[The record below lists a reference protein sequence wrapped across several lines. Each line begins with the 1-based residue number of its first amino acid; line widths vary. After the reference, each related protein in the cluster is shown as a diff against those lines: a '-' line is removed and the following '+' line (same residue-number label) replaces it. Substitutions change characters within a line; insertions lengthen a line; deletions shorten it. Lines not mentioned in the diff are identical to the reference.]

1 MRQKNTF
8 ILATLIALCAVGL
21 LSSFLFN
28 WPVSTESASGNIG
41 KASRFSRKIVT
52 EPIDNMEELLR
63 TDEDYKSSIV
73 LAYSVM
79 YTRAVQFGTLVDMS
93 NQAAGGIPE
102 FEGILQEMNDN
113 VPVFTNVA
121 NALMEAGEDLNAVLS
136 DVPCPEVA
144 QSTMNAALS
153 YTTLQKQNGLA
164 DRFIDTTDE
173 YVRKTEA
180 PEDLMLVRDLW
191 VDYQQM
197 TAALEGDKKAARA
210 LDKKGT
216 LLTAEQAL
224 KASEFFRDA
233 EVLNAENNGTSVYK
247 DILNRLVVDN
257 VNLSEIISRGPKL
270 DPFRPR
276 INPYGPRIE
285 SYGPR
290 INPYGPRINPYG
302 SKIMEM
308 TPVQAS
314 QYLNIVIRQT
324 AEGNVVRP

>member
-1 MRQKNTF
+1 MKKKNTI
-8 ILATLIALCAVGL
+8 ILASLIALCAVGL

-28 WPVSTESASGNIG
+28 WPVSAESASGNIG
-41 KASRFSRKIVT
+41 KVSRFSRKVVT

-113 VPVFTNVA
+113 VPVFANVA
-121 NALMEAGEDLNAVLS
+121 NALVEAGDDLNAVLS
-136 DVPCPEVA
+136 DVLPCPEVA

-164 DRFIDTTDE
+164 DRFIDTADE

-210 LDKKGT
+210 LDKKGA
-216 LLTAEQAL
+216 LLTTEQAL
-224 KASEFFRDA
+224 KASEIFRDA

-247 DILNRLVVDN
+247 DILNQLVVGN
-257 VNLSEIISRGPKL
+257 VNLSEIISRGPKIN
-270 DPFRPR
+270 PFRP
-276 INPYGPRIE
+276 IVNPYGPRID
-285 SYGPR
+285 SYGP
-290 INPYGPRINPYG
+290 
-302 SKIMEM
+302 KIMEM
-308 TPVQAS
+308 TLVQAS
-314 QYLNIVIRQT
+314 QYLNIVICQT
-324 AEGNVVRP
+324 AEGNIVRP

>member
-1 MRQKNTF
+1 MKKKNTI
-8 ILATLIALCAVGL
+8 ILASLIALCAIGL
-21 LSSFLFN
+21 LSSFLFS
-28 WPVSTESASGNIG
+28 WPVSTESAHGNVG
-41 KASRFSRKIVT
+41 KVSRFSRKVVT

-102 FEGILQEMNDN
+102 FEGILQEMNDMA
-113 VPVFTNVA
+113 PVFTNVA
-121 NALMEAGEDLNAVLS
+121 NALVDAGKDLNTVLS
-136 DVPCPEVA
+136 DMPCPEVS

-164 DRFIDTTDE
+164 DRFIEITDK
-173 YVRKTEA
+173 YVKLTEA
-180 PEDLMLVRDLW
+180 PEELMLVRDLW

-216 LLTAEQAL
+216 LLTTEQAL
-224 KASEFFRDA
+224 KASEIFRDA

-247 DILNRLVVDN
+247 DILNQLVVSEVN
-257 VNLSEIISRGPKL
+257 VQEIINGRK
-270 DPFRPR
+270 
-276 INPYGPRIE
+276 
-285 SYGPR
+285 

-302 SKIMEM
+302 ARLDLYGAKIMEM
-308 TPVQAS
+308 SPAQVYP
-314 QYLNIVIRQT
+314 YLNIIIRQ
-324 AEGNVVRP
+324 AADGNAVLP

>member
-1 MRQKNTF
+1 MKKKNTI
-8 ILATLIALCAVGL
+8 ILASLIALCAIGL
-21 LSSFLFN
+21 LSSFLFS
-28 WPVSTESASGNIG
+28 WPVSTESAHGNVG
-41 KASRFSRKIVT
+41 KVSRFSRKVVT

-79 YTRAVQFGTLVDMS
+79 YSRAVQFGTLVDMS

-121 NALMEAGEDLNAVLS
+121 NALVDAGKDLNTVLS
-136 DVPCPEVA
+136 DMPCPEVS

-164 DRFIDTTDE
+164 DRFIETTDK
-173 YVRKTEA
+173 YVKLTEA
-180 PEDLMLVRDLW
+180 PEELMLVRDLW

-216 LLTAEQAL
+216 LLTTEQAL
-224 KASEFFRDA
+224 KASEIFRDA

-247 DILNRLVVDN
+247 DILNQLVVSEVN
-257 VNLSEIISRGPKL
+257 VQEIINGRK
-270 DPFRPR
+270 
-276 INPYGPRIE
+276 
-285 SYGPR
+285 

-302 SKIMEM
+302 ARLDLYGAKIMEM
-308 TPVQAS
+308 SPAQVYP
-314 QYLNIVIRQT
+314 YLNIVIRQT

>member
-1 MRQKNTF
+1 MKKKNTI
-8 ILATLIALCAVGL
+8 ILASLVALCAIGL
-21 LSSFLFN
+21 LSSFLFS
-28 WPVSTESASGNIG
+28 WPVSTESAHGNVG
-41 KASRFSRKIVT
+41 KVSRFSRKVVT

-93 NQAAGGIPE
+93 NQAAEGIPE
-102 FEGILQEMNDN
+102 FEGILQEMNDMA
-113 VPVFTNVA
+113 PVFTNVA
-121 NALMEAGEDLNAVLS
+121 NALVDAGKDLNTVLS
-136 DVPCPEVA
+136 DMPCPEVS

-164 DRFIDTTDE
+164 DRFIEITDK
-173 YVRKTEA
+173 YVKLTEA
-180 PEDLMLVRDLW
+180 PEELMLVRDLW

-216 LLTAEQAL
+216 LFTTEQAL
-224 KASEFFRDA
+224 KASEIFRDA

-247 DILNRLVVDN
+247 DILNQLVVSEVN
-257 VNLSEIISRGPKL
+257 VQEIINGRK
-270 DPFRPR
+270 
-276 INPYGPRIE
+276 
-285 SYGPR
+285 

-302 SKIMEM
+302 ARLDLYGAKIMEM
-308 TPVQAS
+308 SPAQVYP
-314 QYLNIVIRQT
+314 YLNIIIRQ
-324 AEGNVVRP
+324 AADGNAVLP

>member
-1 MRQKNTF
+1 MKKKNTI
-8 ILATLIALCAVGL
+8 ILASLIALCAIGL
-21 LSSFLFN
+21 LSSFLFS
-28 WPVSTESASGNIG
+28 WPVSTESAHGNVG
-41 KASRFSRKIVT
+41 KVSRFSRKVVT

-79 YTRAVQFGTLVDMS
+79 YSRAVQFGTLVDMS

-113 VPVFTNVA
+113 VPVFANVA
-121 NALMEAGEDLNAVLS
+121 NALVDAGKDLNTVLS
-136 DVPCPEVA
+136 DMPCPEVS

-164 DRFIDTTDE
+164 DRFIETTDK
-173 YVRKTEA
+173 YVKLTEA
-180 PEDLMLVRDLW
+180 PEELMLVRDLW

-197 TAALEGDKKAARA
+197 TAALEGDKKAVRA

-216 LLTAEQAL
+216 LLTTEQAL
-224 KASEFFRDA
+224 KASEVFRDA

-247 DILNRLVVDN
+247 DILNQLVVSEVN
-257 VNLSEIISRGPKL
+257 VQEIINGRK
-270 DPFRPR
+270 
-276 INPYGPRIE
+276 
-285 SYGPR
+285 

-302 SKIMEM
+302 ARLDLYGAKIMEM
-308 TPVQAS
+308 SPAQVYP
-314 QYLNIVIRQT
+314 YLNIIIRQ
-324 AEGNVVRP
+324 AADGNAVLP

>member
-1 MRQKNTF
+1 MKKKNTI
-8 ILATLIALCAVGL
+8 ILASLIALCAIGL
-21 LSSFLFN
+21 LSSFLFS
-28 WPVSTESASGNIG
+28 WPVSTESAHGNVG
-41 KASRFSRKIVT
+41 KVSRFSRKVVT

-79 YTRAVQFGTLVDMS
+79 YSRAVQFGTLVDMS

-113 VPVFTNVA
+113 VPVFANVA
-121 NALMEAGEDLNAVLS
+121 NALVDAGKDLNTVLS
-136 DVPCPEVA
+136 DMPCPEVS

-164 DRFIDTTDE
+164 DRFIETTDK
-173 YVRKTEA
+173 YVKLTEA
-180 PEDLMLVRDLW
+180 PEELMLVRDLW

-216 LLTAEQAL
+216 LLTTEQAL
-224 KASEFFRDA
+224 KASEIFRDA
-233 EVLNAENNGTSVYK
+233 GVLNAENNGTSVYK
-247 DILNRLVVDN
+247 DILNQLVVSEVN
-257 VNLSEIISRGPKL
+257 VQEIINGRKIN
-270 DPFRPR
+270 PFRPK
-276 INPYGPRIE
+276 IDSYGPRIE

-290 INPYGPRINPYG
+290 INPYGAR
-302 SKIMEM
+302 IMEM
-308 TPVQAS
+308 SPAQVYP
-314 QYLNIVIRQT
+314 YLNIIIRQ
-324 AEGNVVRP
+324 AADGNAVLP

>member
-257 VNLSEIISRGPKL
+257 VNLSEIISRGPKF
-270 DPFRPR
+270 DPLRPIINPYGPR

-290 INPYGPRINPYG
+290 IESYGP
-302 SKIMEM
+302 SIMEM
-308 TPVQAS
+308 TPVQAC

>member
-1 MRQKNTF
+1 MKKKNTI
-8 ILATLIALCAVGL
+8 ILASLIALCAVGL

-28 WPVSTESASGNIG
+28 WPVSAESASGNIG
-41 KASRFSRKIVT
+41 KVSRFSRKVVT

-79 YTRAVQFGTLVDMS
+79 FSRAVQFGTLVDMS

-102 FEGILQEMNDN
+102 FEGILQEMNDMA
-113 VPVFTNVA
+113 PVFTNVA
-121 NALMEAGEDLNAVLS
+121 NALVDAGKDLNTVLS
-136 DVPCPEVA
+136 DMPCPEVS

-164 DRFIDTTDE
+164 DRFIEITDK
-173 YVRKTEA
+173 YVKLTEA
-180 PEDLMLVRDLW
+180 PEELMLVRDLW

-210 LDKKGT
+210 LDKKGA
-216 LLTAEQAL
+216 LLTTEQAL
-224 KASEFFRDA
+224 KASEIFRDA

-247 DILNRLVVDN
+247 DILNQLVVSEVN
-257 VNLSEIISRGPKL
+257 VQEIINGRK
-270 DPFRPR
+270 
-276 INPYGPRIE
+276 
-285 SYGPR
+285 

-302 SKIMEM
+302 ARLDLYGAKIMEM
-308 TPVQAS
+308 SPAQVYP
-314 QYLNIVIRQT
+314 YLNIIIRQ
-324 AEGNVVRP
+324 AADGNAVLP

>member
-1 MRQKNTF
+1 MKKKKTI
-8 ILATLIALCAVGL
+8 ILASLIALCAIGL
-21 LSSFLFN
+21 LSSFLFS

-41 KASRFSRKIVT
+41 KVSRFSRKVVT

-79 YTRAVQFGTLVDMS
+79 YSRAVQFGTLVDMS

-113 VPVFTNVA
+113 VPVFANVA
-121 NALMEAGEDLNAVLS
+121 NALVDAGKDLNTVLS
-136 DVPCPEVA
+136 DMPCPEVS

-164 DRFIDTTDE
+164 DRFIETTDK
-173 YVRKTEA
+173 YVKLTEA
-180 PEDLMLVRDLW
+180 PEELMLVRDLW

-216 LLTAEQAL
+216 LLTTEQAL
-224 KASEFFRDA
+224 KASEIFSDA
-233 EVLNAENNGTSVYK
+233 GVLNAENNGTSVYK
-247 DILNRLVVDN
+247 DILNQLVVSEVN
-257 VNLSEIISRGPKL
+257 VQEIINGRK
-270 DPFRPR
+270 
-276 INPYGPRIE
+276 
-285 SYGPR
+285 

-302 SKIMEM
+302 ARLDLYGAKIMEM
-308 TPVQAS
+308 SPAQVYP
-314 QYLNIVIRQT
+314 YLNIIIRQ
-324 AEGNVVRP
+324 AADGNAVLP

>member
-1 MRQKNTF
+1 MKKKNTI
-8 ILATLIALCAVGL
+8 ILASLIALCAIGL
-21 LSSFLFN
+21 LSSFLFS
-28 WPVSTESASGNIG
+28 WPVSTESAHGNVG
-41 KASRFSRKIVT
+41 KVSRFSRKVVT

-79 YTRAVQFGTLVDMS
+79 YSRAVQFGTLVDMS

-121 NALMEAGEDLNAVLS
+121 NALVDAGKDLNTVLS
-136 DVPCPEVA
+136 DMPCPEVS

-164 DRFIDTTDE
+164 DRFIETTDK
-173 YVRKTEA
+173 YVKLTEA
-180 PEDLMLVRDLW
+180 PEELMLVRDLW

-216 LLTAEQAL
+216 LLTTEQAL
-224 KASEFFRDA
+224 KASEIFRDA

-247 DILNRLVVDN
+247 DILNQLVVSEVN
-257 VNLSEIISRGPKL
+257 VQEIINGRK
-270 DPFRPR
+270 
-276 INPYGPRIE
+276 
-285 SYGPR
+285 

-302 SKIMEM
+302 ARLDLYGAKIMEM
-308 TPVQAS
+308 SPAQVYP
-314 QYLNIVIRQT
+314 YLNIIIRQ
-324 AEGNVVRP
+324 AADGNAVLP

>member
-1 MRQKNTF
+1 MKKKNTI
-8 ILATLIALCAVGL
+8 ILASLIALCAIGL
-21 LSSFLFN
+21 LSSFLFS
-28 WPVSTESASGNIG
+28 WPVSTESAHGNVG
-41 KASRFSRKIVT
+41 KVSRFSRKVVT

-93 NQAAGGIPE
+93 NQAAEGIPE
-102 FEGILQEMNDN
+102 FEGILQEMNDMA
-113 VPVFTNVA
+113 PVFTNVA
-121 NALMEAGEDLNAVLS
+121 NALVDAGKDLNTVLS
-136 DVPCPEVA
+136 DMPCPEVS

-164 DRFIDTTDE
+164 DRFIETTDK
-173 YVRKTEA
+173 YVKLTEA
-180 PEDLMLVRDLW
+180 PEELMLVRDLW

-216 LLTAEQAL
+216 LLTTEQAL
-224 KASEFFRDA
+224 KASEIFRDA

-247 DILNRLVVDN
+247 DILNQLVVSEVN
-257 VNLSEIISRGPKL
+257 VQEIISGRK
-270 DPFRPR
+270 
-276 INPYGPRIE
+276 
-285 SYGPR
+285 

-302 SKIMEM
+302 ARLDLYGAKIMEM
-308 TPVQAS
+308 SPAQVYP
-314 QYLNIVIRQT
+314 YLNIIIRQ
-324 AEGNVVRP
+324 AADGNAVLP

>member
-1 MRQKNTF
+1 MKKKNTI
-8 ILATLIALCAVGL
+8 ILASLIALCAIGL
-21 LSSFLFN
+21 LSSFLFS
-28 WPVSTESASGNIG
+28 WPVSTESAHGNVG
-41 KASRFSRKIVT
+41 KVSRFSRKVVT

-93 NQAAGGIPE
+93 NQAAEGIPE
-102 FEGILQEMNDN
+102 FEGILQEMNDMA
-113 VPVFTNVA
+113 PVFTNVA
-121 NALMEAGEDLNAVLS
+121 NALVDAGKDLNTVLS
-136 DVPCPEVA
+136 DMPCPEVS

-164 DRFIDTTDE
+164 DRFIETTDK
-173 YVRKTEA
+173 YVKLTEA
-180 PEDLMLVRDLW
+180 PEELMLVRDLW

-216 LLTAEQAL
+216 LTTEQAL
-224 KASEFFRDA
+224 KASEIFRDA

-247 DILNRLVVDN
+247 DILNQLVVSEVN
-257 VNLSEIISRGPKL
+257 VQEIINGRK
-270 DPFRPR
+270 
-276 INPYGPRIE
+276 
-285 SYGPR
+285 

-302 SKIMEM
+302 ARLDLYGAKIMEM
-308 TPVQAS
+308 SPAQVYP
-314 QYLNIVIRQT
+314 YLNIIIRQ
-324 AEGNVVRP
+324 AADGNAVLP

>member
-1 MRQKNTF
+1 MKKKNTI
-8 ILATLIALCAVGL
+8 ILASLIALCAIGL
-21 LSSFLFN
+21 LSSFLFS
-28 WPVSTESASGNIG
+28 WPVSTESAHGNVG
-41 KASRFSRKIVT
+41 KVSRFSRKVVT

-79 YTRAVQFGTLVDMS
+79 YSRAVQFGTLVDMS

-113 VPVFTNVA
+113 VPVIANVA
-121 NALMEAGEDLNAVLS
+121 NALVDAGKDLNTVLS
-136 DVPCPEVA
+136 DMPCPEVS

-164 DRFIDTTDE
+164 DRFIETTDK
-173 YVRKTEA
+173 YVKLTEA
-180 PEDLMLVRDLW
+180 PEELMLVRDLW

-216 LLTAEQAL
+216 LLTPEQAL
-224 KASEFFRDA
+224 KASEIFSDA

-247 DILNRLVVDN
+247 DILNQLVVGN
-257 VNLSEIISRGPKL
+257 VDLSEIISRGPKL
-270 DPFRPR
+270 DPFRPI

-285 SYGPR
+285 SYGP
-290 INPYGPRINPYG
+290 
-302 SKIMEM
+302 KIMEM
-308 TPVQAS
+308 TPVQAC

>member
-1 MRQKNTF
+1 MKKKNTI
-8 ILATLIALCAVGL
+8 ILASLIALCAIGL
-21 LSSFLFN
+21 LSSFLFS
-28 WPVSTESASGNIG
+28 WPVSTESAHGNVG
-41 KASRFSRKIVT
+41 KVSRFSRKVVT

-93 NQAAGGIPE
+93 NQAAEGIPE
-102 FEGILQEMNDN
+102 FEGILQEMNDMA
-113 VPVFTNVA
+113 PVFTNVA
-121 NALMEAGEDLNAVLS
+121 NALVDAGKDLNTVLS
-136 DVPCPEVA
+136 DMPCPEVS

-164 DRFIDTTDE
+164 DRFIETTDK
-173 YVRKTEA
+173 YVKLTEA
-180 PEDLMLVRDLW
+180 PEELMLVRDLW

-216 LLTAEQAL
+216 LLTTEQAL
-224 KASEFFRDA
+224 KASEIFRDA

-247 DILNRLVVDN
+247 DILNQLVVSEVN
-257 VNLSEIISRGPKL
+257 VQEIINGRK
-270 DPFRPR
+270 
-276 INPYGPRIE
+276 
-285 SYGPR
+285 

-302 SKIMEM
+302 ARLDLYGAKIMEM
-308 TPVQAS
+308 SPAQVYP
-314 QYLNIVIRQT
+314 YLNIIIRQ
-324 AEGNVVRP
+324 AADGNAVLP

>member
-1 MRQKNTF
+1 MKKKNTI
-8 ILATLIALCAVGL
+8 ILASLIALCAIGL
-21 LSSFLFN
+21 LSSFLFS

-41 KASRFSRKIVT
+41 KVSRFSRKVVT

-79 YTRAVQFGTLVDMS
+79 YSRAVQFGTLVDMS

-113 VPVFTNVA
+113 VPVFANVA
-121 NALMEAGEDLNAVLS
+121 NALVEAGDDLETVLS
-136 DVPCPEVA
+136 DKPCPEVA

-164 DRFIDTTDE
+164 DRFIETTDK
-173 YVRKTEA
+173 YVKLTEA
-180 PEDLMLVRDLW
+180 PEELMLVRDLW

-216 LLTAEQAL
+216 LLTTEQAL
-224 KASEFFRDA
+224 KASEIFRDA
-233 EVLNAENNGTSVYK
+233 GVLNAENNGTSVYK
-247 DILNRLVVDN
+247 DILNQLVVSEVN
-257 VNLSEIISRGPKL
+257 VQEIINGRK
-270 DPFRPR
+270 
-276 INPYGPRIE
+276 INP

-290 INPYGPRINPYG
+290 INPYGARLDLYG
-302 SKIMEM
+302 AKIMEM
-308 TPVQAS
+308 SPAQVYP
-314 QYLNIVIRQT
+314 YLNIIIRQ
-324 AEGNVVRP
+324 AADGNAVLP

>member
-1 MRQKNTF
+1 MKKKNTI
-8 ILATLIALCAVGL
+8 ILASLVALCAIGL
-21 LSSFLFN
+21 LSSFLFS
-28 WPVSTESASGNIG
+28 WPVSTESAHGNVG
-41 KASRFSRKIVT
+41 KVSRFSRKVVT

-93 NQAAGGIPE
+93 NQAAEGIPE
-102 FEGILQEMNDN
+102 FEGILQEMNDMA
-113 VPVFTNVA
+113 PVFTNVA
-121 NALMEAGEDLNAVLS
+121 NALVDAGKDLNTVLS
-136 DVPCPEVA
+136 DMPCPEVS

-164 DRFIDTTDE
+164 DRFIETTDK
-173 YVRKTEA
+173 YVKLTEA
-180 PEDLMLVRDLW
+180 PEELMLVRDLW

-216 LLTAEQAL
+216 LLTTEQAL
-224 KASEFFRDA
+224 KASEIFRDA

-247 DILNRLVVDN
+247 DILNQLVVSEVN
-257 VNLSEIISRGPKL
+257 VQEIINGRK
-270 DPFRPR
+270 
-276 INPYGPRIE
+276 
-285 SYGPR
+285 

-302 SKIMEM
+302 ARLDLYGAKIMEM
-308 TPVQAS
+308 SPAQVYP
-314 QYLNIVIRQT
+314 YLNIIIRQ
-324 AEGNVVRP
+324 AADGNAVLP